1 MSCIYCCC
9 LAPSKSYKNFLCC
22 FPLATATLLLSILFG
37 LWGSW
42 EIVYSVKN
50 AYFPDYVTV
59 CTLIVGCIHAA
70 FALFGLLAIIFR
82 SPLFMGIV
90 KAIFEFIIALLVVA
104 FIYQWVIWGLMLGG
118 VITPNNEKWEPDGA
132 DIATMIIF
140 SSITLLIIIAG
151 YWILG
156 LLGSL
161 QKVYS
166 VGGNGWEGKNYE
178 EISQSNHSSNV

>member
-1 MSCIYCCC
+1 
-9 LAPSKSYKNFLCC
+9 
-22 FPLATATLLLSILFG
+22 
-37 LWGSW
+37 
-42 EIVYSVKN
+42 
-50 AYFPDYVTV
+50 
-59 CTLIVGCIHAA
+59 
-70 FALFGLLAIIFR
+70 
-82 SPLFMGIV
+82 
-90 KAIFEFIIALLVVA
+90 
-104 FIYQWVIWGLMLGG
+104 MLGG

-178 EISQSNHSSNV
+178 EISQSNHSSNVWIMKENGLISKCMPVEWLFFLYLFVCTAKVGLASIYLYIMHIW